1 MRRLFVLSFLVLA
14 ACASA
19 AADDASDGSEAAATT
34 TKGEGGFTP
43 EQRLRAD
50 RLVSVFENGTID
62 IQYDYVEDIK
72 DGRGY
77 TAGRGF
83 TTATGDV
90 LRVTKDY
97 LRSAPTDPLARFVP
111 ELEKLAAAES
121 GDTSK
126 LVGFPL
132 AWQNAA
138 KTKAMRAA
146 EDREVDNVSFLPAMA
161 HADDLG
167 LKTILA
173 RAEIYDAVV
182 MHGDG
187 DDPDGVPALI
197 TAATKDAAGTPKSG
211 VPEHVWLKSF
221 LKVRRA
227 DVAHASDADTRD
239 TWAEAVGRVDVFSD
253 LLAAGNDDLHGPI
266 QVGRGYDVKVP

>member
-1 MRRLFVLSFLVLA
+1 MRRLFVLSFVLLA
-14 ACASA
+14 ACSSA
-19 AADDASDGSEAAATT
+19 AADDASDGSEAASTATT
-34 TKGEGGFTP
+34 EGGFTA
-43 EQRLRAD
+43 EQHLRAD

-62 IQYDYVEDIK
+62 IQYDYVEDIE

-97 LRSAPTDPLARFVP
+97 LRAAPSDPLARFVP

-161 HADDLG
+161 HADALG

-173 RAEIYDAVV
+173 RAELYDAVV

-187 DDPDGVPALI
+187 DDPDGVPALL
-197 TAATKDAAGTPKSG
+197 TAATKDAAGTPKTG

-227 DVAHASDADTRD
+227 DVAHAYDADTRA
-239 TWAEAVGRVDVFSD
+239 TWAEAVGRVDAFSD

-266 QVGRGYDVKVP
+266 QVGRGYDVTVP